1 MSRGKYTPEFK
12 AKIVLEVLQGERELG
27 AIAAENNLNPNMV
40 RNWKAEFVEN
50 ASSIFEEQ
58 GKAEREVKRK
68 EAAAAK
74 ERDKML
80 KTIGQ
85 LTVERNFLQDC
96 FRAVGKPVPELN
108 PEKQRWLNSALVSLA
123 LFIEQV
129 SPIYELIGSR
139 ISSLAL
145 YFSTASRIRSSPKVR
160 LYFSFRTKSK
170 LLRIS
175 QELLPL

>member
-12 AKIVLEVLQGERELG
+12 ARIVLEVLQGERELG

-50 ASSIFEEQ
+50 ASSIFEEH

-96 FRAVGKPVPELN
+96 FRAVGKPVPETIQSLVHLKN
-108 PEKQRWLNSALVSLA
+108 NLIAQGRYTDGVDDVLCKVLSAKKRK
-123 LFIEQV
+123 FKIK
-129 SPIYELIGSR
+129 
-139 ISSLAL
+139 
-145 YFSTASRIRSSPKVR
+145 YF
-160 LYFSFRTKSK
+160 
-170 LLRIS
+170 
-175 QELLPL
+175 

>member
-68 EAAAAK
+68 EAAATK

-85 LTVERNFLQDC
+85 LAVERNFLQDC
-96 FRAVGKPVPELN
+96 FRAVGKPVPELD
-108 PEKQRWLNSALVSLA
+108 PEKQR
-123 LFIEQV
+123 
-129 SPIYELIGSR
+129 
-139 ISSLAL
+139 
-145 YFSTASRIRSSPKVR
+145 
-160 LYFSFRTKSK
+160 
-170 LLRIS
+170 
-175 QELLPL
+175 